1 MVFDGSAE
9 VDGESINRNL
19 LTGPDLASQLIGI
32 VIQLQ
37 EEHVAKMANIKAV
50 FYQTKVAEKHRSF
63 L

>member
-50 FYQTKVAEKHRSF
+50 FY
-63 L
+63 